1 MRSTAGRGFSLIE
14 LMIVC
19 AIVGVLAAIAY
30 TAYDAYV
37 SQVHTNDSAAAPADC
52 PRTAQAARDAAAATI
67 APTPP
72 LALAKTA
79 DARCDSAT
87 RRIQDG
93 LAPLDIEIPA
103 TGGTAAFL
111 RITPRVRAG
120 RAA

>member
-1 MRSTAGRGFSLIE
+1 MRCTTGRGFSLIE
-14 LMIVC
+14 LTIVC
-19 AIVGVLAAIAY
+19 AIIGVLAAIAY

-37 SQVHTNDSAAAPADC
+37 SQVRTNASAAAPADC
-52 PRTAQAARDAAAATI
+52 PRTAQAARDVSAGTI

-72 LALAKTA
+72 TARAQGA

-93 LAPLDIEIPA
+93 ITPVEIEIPA

-111 RITPRVRAG
+111 RHAPPVRAG